1 MNCTEFSEQVTALT
15 AGTMPEGNRDEYLA
29 HAKVCAGCSAALRG
43 RHATLL
49 VEMLPLEEPP
59 AGSFER
65 IATNVTRSRPQ
76 RGTSRSFWS
85 GAAFGGAVAA
95 SLLAIVLMLGVFQP
109 PADPA
114 QTVAEFYVSAEEPRM
129 MHVAIEV
136 DRALPGAEIS
146 ILLTGNVEVQGFGS
160 RRELNWS
167 DDLDAGVNK
176 LSLPLV
182 ASGEGGGQMV
192 VRLSHPDS
200 EQLFVIDLPLDS
212 EVS

>member
-1 MNCTEFSEQVTALT
+1 MLAIERLPVEQ
-15 AGTMPEGNRDEYLA
+15 
-29 HAKVCAGCSAALRG
+29 
-43 RHATLL
+43 
-49 VEMLPLEEPP
+49 PP
-59 AGSFER
+59 ADLFER
-65 IATNVTRSRPQ
+65 IAADVTRIRPQ
-76 RGTSRSFWS
+76 RGTSRSFWA

-95 SLLAIVLMLGVFQP
+95 SVLAIVLMLGVFKLPAEQP
-109 PADPA
+109 
-114 QTVAEFYVSAEEPRM
+114 QTVAEFYVSADEPRM

-160 RRELNWS
+160 RRELSWT
-167 DDLDAGVNK
+167 DDLEAGVNK

-212 EVS
+212 

>member
-1 MNCTEFSEQVTALT
+1 MNCTEFSEHITALT
-15 AGTMPEGNRDEYLA
+15 TGAMPEASRDEYLA
-29 HAKVCAGCSAALRG
+29 HADVCAGCDAALRG
-43 RHATLL
+43 RRATLTI
-49 VEMLPLEEPP
+49 ERLPLEKPP
-59 AGSFER
+59 AGLFER
-65 IATNVTRSRPQ
+65 MATDVTRSRPR
-76 RGTSRSFWS
+76 RGTSRSFWA
-85 GAAFGGAVAA
+85 GAAVGGAIAA
-95 SLLAIVLMLGVFQP
+95 SLLAVVLILGVFELPTNQP
-109 PADPA
+109 
-114 QTVAEFYVSAEEPRM
+114 QTVAQFYVSADEPRM
-129 MHVAIEV
+129 VHVAIEV

-146 ILLTGNVEVQGFGS
+146 ILLTGNVEVQGFGN

-212 EVS
+212 

>member
-1 MNCTEFSEQVTALT
+1 MNCTEFSEQVTVLASG
-15 AGTMPEGNRDEYLA
+15 AMPEGRRDNYLA
-29 HAKVCAGCSAALRG
+29 HAAVCAGCDAALRG
-43 RHATLL
+43 RRATLAMQ
-49 VEMLPLEEPP
+49 ELPLDVPP
-59 AGSFER
+59 PGLLDR
-65 IATNVTRSRPQ
+65 IATDVTRSHPQ
-76 RGTSRSFWS
+76 QNTSRSFWN

-95 SLLAIVLMLGVFQP
+95 SLLAIVLMLGVFEL
-109 PADPA
+109 PADQP
-114 QTVAEFYVSAEEPRM
+114 QTVAEFYVSADEPRM

-200 EQLFVIDLPLDS
+200 EQLFVIDLPLDG
-212 EVS
+212 

>member
-1 MNCTEFSEQVTALT
+1 MNCTEFSEQVTALASGAMAEGRRDDYLSH
-15 AGTMPEGNRDEYLA
+15 AGA
-29 HAKVCAGCSAALRG
+29 CAGCDAALRG
-43 RHATLL
+43 RRATLAMQ
-49 VEMLPLEEPP
+49 ELPLEVPP
-59 AGSFER
+59 PGLLDR
-65 IATNVTRSRPQ
+65 IATDVTRSHPRISKP
-76 RGTSRSFWS
+76 RSFWS

-95 SLLAIVLMLGVFQP
+95 SLLAIALMLGVFELPSTQS
-109 PADPA
+109 
-114 QTVAEFYVSAEEPRM
+114 QTMAEFYVSADEPRT
-129 MHVAIEV
+129 MHVAIEA
-136 DRALPGAEIS
+136 DRALPGADIS

-167 DDLDAGVNK
+167 DDLEAGVNK

-212 EVS
+212 

>member
-1 MNCTEFSEQVTALT
+1 MNCTEFSEQVTAL
-15 AGTMPEGNRDEYLA
+15 ASEAMPEGQRDDYLA
-29 HAKVCAGCSAALRG
+29 HAGACAGCDAALRG
-43 RHATLL
+43 RRATLAMQ
-49 VEMLPLEEPP
+49 ELPLDVPP
-59 AGSFER
+59 PGLLDR
-65 IATNVTRSRPQ
+65 IATDVTRSHPR
-76 RGTSRSFWS
+76 RSKARSFWS

-95 SLLAIVLMLGVFQP
+95 SLLAIALMLGVFELPTTQS
-109 PADPA
+109 
-114 QTVAEFYVSAEEPRM
+114 QTVATFYVSADEPRT
-129 MHVAIEV
+129 MHVAIEA

-167 DDLDAGVNK
+167 DDLEAGVNK

-200 EQLFVIDLPLDS
+200 EQLFVIDLPLDG
-212 EVS
+212 

>member
-1 MNCTEFSEQVTALT
+1 MNCAEFSEQVTAL
-15 AGTMPEGNRDEYLA
+15 ASGVMPEASRADYLA
-29 HAKVCAGCSAALRG
+29 HAKVCDDCDAALRG
-43 RHATLL
+43 RRATLAMERL
-49 VEMLPLEEPP
+49 PVEQPP
-59 AGSFER
+59 AELFER
-65 IATNVTRSRPQ
+65 IAADVTRSPPQ
-76 RGTSRSFWS
+76 RGTSRSFWT

-95 SLLAIVLMLGVFQP
+95 SLLAIVLMLGVFEL
-109 PADPA
+109 PADQP
-114 QTVAEFYVSAEEPRM
+114 QTVAEFYVSADEPRM

-212 EVS
+212 